1 MKKIIALLFSFIL
14 LTSITACS
22 SESPEKLYGVYKIVS
37 EERDK
42 QGYIITFT
50 LSDKRV
56 EFNATG
62 SIPYPI
68 LPLMKEGDFWLAK
81 SPNSGDI
88 IAKFKELEPN
98 TIEYIRIRG
107 NKEKSLG
114 KFVKITDEE
123 FKTIQNTP
131 IKPKLKE
138 YPSLF

>member
-1 MKKIIALLFSFIL
+1 MLA
-14 LTSITACS
+14 SISAC
-22 SESPEKLYGVYKIVS
+22 SESPDKLYGVYKIVS

-50 LSDKRV
+50 LSDKRI
-56 EFNATG
+56 EFNTTG
-62 SIPYPI
+62 SIPYLT

-81 SPNSGDI
+81 NPNSGDI

-107 NKEKSLG
+107 DKEKSLG